1 MVKFR
6 RYYYDFANEWR
17 TEPLLL
23 RLLHAIP
30 VVICGTVVA
39 ALGLVLSITAIAVLI
54 VLGCI
59 GLVVFIAWKVLE
71 LPYAI
76 ARMIFYSV
84 NSRKRGKTVEVII
97 QEDESE
103 KEED

>member
-17 TEPLLL
+17 TEPLFL

-39 ALGLVLSITAIAVLI
+39 ALGLVLSIVAIAALVVLA
-54 VLGCI
+54 CI
-59 GLVVFIAWKVLE
+59 GLVVFLAWKVLE

-76 ARMIFYSV
+76 TRMIFYSID
-84 NSRKRGKTVEVII
+84 SGKHGKTVEVII
-97 QEDESE
+97 PEDESE
-103 KEED
+103 KGED